1 MNNFNLTDWALRHR
15 AVVLFML
22 ILVAVAGA
30 FSFTKLGQLEDP
42 NFSVPS
48 MTAMVI
54 WPGATAQ
61 QLQDQVLNRME
72 KKFEQIDHFEKVVTY
87 ARQGYAGM
95 TLTVRGGTS
104 KADQREAWYQA
115 RKKLNDLSLELP
127 EGVVGPIINDEYGD
141 VYGLMYAIKGD
152 GIGQAD
158 LADVA
163 EDIKRRMLKVPMV
176 KKIDVIGKQAERVY
190 VEFSH
195 ERLAAL
201 GITPQAIAESLKSQN
216 AMLPAGQIDTR
227 GDRVMVRVS
236 GQFSSED
243 AIRNVPI
250 AADGRLI
257 KLGDIA
263 SVTRGFEEPP
273 AYTVRH
279 NGQPVL
285 MLGITMTRDG
295 NIVDLGEAMAQ
306 AVAKIQSELPY
317 GVELELV
324 ADQPTTVKDAIH
336 DFVHALAEALIIV
349 IVVSL
354 VSLGWRAGLV
364 VATTVPLVLGG
375 VALVM
380 LAMGWNLERIS
391 LGSLIIALG
400 LLVDDAIIAIEMM
413 VAKMETGWDRVR
425 AAAFSYSATAMPRLT
440 GALIT
445 VVGFLPIGM
454 SQSTTGEYAGGIF
467 WIVGA
472 AVLFSWICSG
482 IFTPYLAVKM
492 LPNDLG
498 KHQHGGDQY
507 DTTFYRSLRRLIDAA
522 IERRW
527 VVIGATFGALA
538 LALVG
543 MQLVPQQFFPNSS
556 RPELVIDLRVKEGS
570 SFAATTEQVERMEAI
585 LAKDEDVRFYTAYTG
600 AGAPRFLLSL
610 NPELP
615 NSGYAQF
622 VVMTKDLDARERVR
636 ERLITMADQQFPQAW
651 VRVTRLE
658 LGPPVG
664 YPVQFRVV
672 GPDTQMV
679 RQIAREVEQVVVSSQ
694 KVRDVQ
700 LDWNDPVRTL
710 KVQLDQDKASALGLT
725 PADVA
730 LVTQSVMN
738 GATLSQLREGE
749 ELIDIVAR
757 AVPEE
762 RLSLDTLKDINLY
775 TRQGT
780 VVPLSQVAQVR
791 NELEEPVLWRRNRD
805 MAITV
810 RADVNDGE
818 QGVSVTQ
825 EIRPLL
831 KEIEAKLP
839 SGYRI
844 DVGGAVEE
852 SDKAN
857 QALLAVAPLM
867 MVTILL
873 LLMLQLQDF
882 SRMWMVVLTAP
893 LGLIGV
899 VPALLVFQAPLGFVA
914 ILGIIA
920 LGGMIMRN
928 SVILI
933 DQVQIEIAQGR
944 DPWSAV
950 LESTICRARPVMLTA
965 LATVLAMI
973 PLTRSV
979 FWGPMAIAIMG
990 GLTVA
995 TLLTIFFVPA
1005 LYAAWFKVRRQ
1016 PAADALVGAHAQA
1029 GFAELLGEPQR

>member
-1 MNNFNLTDWALRHR
+1 MKDFNLTDWALRNR
-15 AVVLFML
+15 AIVLFLLL
-22 ILVAVAGA
+22 IVAVAGGL
-30 FSFTKLGQLEDP
+30 SFTRLGQLEDP

-48 MTAMVI
+48 MTAGVV

-61 QLQDQVLNRME
+61 QVQDQILNRME
-72 KKFEQIDHFEKVVTY
+72 KKFEQIDHFEKVVTF
-87 ARQGYAGM
+87 ARQGYGGM
-95 TLTVRGGTS
+95 TLTVKGGTS
-104 KADQREAWYQA
+104 KEDQREAWYQA
-115 RKKLNDLSLELP
+115 RKKLNDLRQELP
-127 EGVVGPIINDEYGD
+127 EGVIGPIVNDEYGD
-141 VYGLMYAIKGD
+141 VYGLMYAVKGD
-152 GIGQAD
+152 GINHAELTD
-158 LADVA
+158 AI
-163 EDIKRRMLKVPMV
+163 EDIKRRLLKVPMV
-176 KKIDVIGKQAERVY
+176 KKVDVIGKQAKRMY

-201 GITPQAIAESLKSQN
+201 GITPLAIAESLKSQN

-227 GDRVMVRVS
+227 GDRVMVRVT
-236 GQFSSED
+236 GQFANDED
-243 AIRNVPI
+243 IRNVPVT
-250 AADGRLI
+250 AGGRTI

-263 SVTRGFEEPP
+263 SVQRGYEDPST
-273 AYTVRH
+273 YTVRH

-285 MLGITMTRDG
+285 MIGISMTDDG
-295 NIVDLGEAMAQ
+295 NIVDLGKAMDG
-306 AVAKIQSELPY
+306 AVAKIQAELPH
-317 GVELELV
+317 GVELERV
-324 ADQPTTVKDAIH
+324 ADQPTTVKDAIW
-336 DFVHALAEALIIV
+336 DFERSLAEALIIV
-349 IVVSL
+349 IAVSL
-354 VSLGWRAGLV
+354 VSLGWRTGLV
-364 VATTVPLVLGG
+364 VAASVPLVLGG

-413 VAKMETGWDRVR
+413 VVKMEAGWDRTK
-425 AAAFSYSATAMPRLT
+425 AAAFSYQSTAMPRLT

-445 VVGFLPIGM
+445 VAGFLPIGL

-467 WIVGA
+467 WIVGT
-472 AVLFSWICSG
+472 AVLLSWICSG

-492 LPNDLG
+492 LPKDFG
-498 KHQHGGDQY
+498 HHHHGGDPY
-507 DTTFYRSLRRLIDAA
+507 DTKFYRKLRGLIDLA

-527 VVIGATFGALA
+527 LVIGATFAALA
-538 LALVG
+538 LALAG
-543 MQLVPQQFFPNSS
+543 IKLVPQQFFPSSS
-556 RPELVIDLRVKEGS
+556 RPELVVDLRLKEGA
-570 SFAATTEQVERMEAI
+570 SFAATAEQVKRMEAV
-585 LAKDEDVRFYTAYTG
+585 LAKDEDVKFFTAYTG
-600 AGAPRFLLSL
+600 AGAPRFYLAL

-615 NSGYAQF
+615 NPGYAQF
-622 VVMTKDLDARERVR
+622 VVMTKDLEAREQVR
-636 ERLITMADQQFPQAW
+636 SRLMAAAEQHFPQAW

-664 YPVQFRVV
+664 FPVQFRVV
-672 GPDTQMV
+672 GPDTQQV
-679 RQIAREVEQVVVSSQ
+679 RRIAREVEQVVASSP

-700 LDWNDPVRTL
+700 LDWNDPVRSL
-710 KVQLDQDKASALGLT
+710 KVELDQDKARALGLT
-725 PADVA
+725 PADVSM
-730 LVTQSVMN
+730 VTQTVLN
-738 GATLSQLREGE
+738 GATLSQLRERE

-757 AVPEE
+757 AVPQE
-762 RLSLDTLKDINLY
+762 RLNLDTLKDINLY

-780 VVPLSQVAQVR
+780 VVPLSQVARVSH
-791 NELEEPVLWRRNRD
+791 ELEEPVLWRRNRD

-810 RADVNDGE
+810 RADVKDGE

-825 EIRPLL
+825 EIRPVL
-831 KEIEAKLP
+831 KDIQAKLP

-857 QALLAVAPLM
+857 QALVAVAPLM
-867 MVTILL
+867 IVSILL

-882 SRMWMVVLTAP
+882 SRMWMVMLTAP

-899 VPALLVFQAPLGFVA
+899 VPALLAFQAPLGFVA

-933 DQVQIEIAQGR
+933 DQVQTEIAEGR
-944 DPWSAV
+944 DPWNAV
-950 LESTICRARPVMLTA
+950 LDAAIHRTRPVVLTA
-965 LATVLAMI
+965 LATVLAMV

-1005 LYAAWFKVRRQ
+1005 LYAAWFKVRRHQ
-1016 PAADALVGAHAQA
+1016 PAGGNDPVAGPVALAA
-1029 GFAELLGEPQR
+1029 